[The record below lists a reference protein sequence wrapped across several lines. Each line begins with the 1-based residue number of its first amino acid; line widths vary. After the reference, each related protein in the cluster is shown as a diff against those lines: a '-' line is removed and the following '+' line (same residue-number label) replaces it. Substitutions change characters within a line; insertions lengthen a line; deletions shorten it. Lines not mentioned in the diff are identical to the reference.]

1 MSGSGRAVVAVIVRI
16 VTVTGDDDLGLDL
29 GLETERGWFF
39 AAC

>member
-16 VTVTGDDDLGLDL
+16 VTVTGDDDLDL